1 MVLDDVPDNRVIDPE
16 VPVDQTI
23 THPRHSAPV
32 NTWKLSPEIVRDV
45 LRGFTNYFETSH
57 ERALQRLVL
66 PEVIRSQTSAVAQ
79 EEVRFIEDMA
89 ESVTRLE

>member
-1 MVLDDVPDNRVIDPE
+1 MVLNDVPDNRVIDSE
-16 VPVDQTI
+16 ISVDQTI
-23 THPRHSAPV
+23 THSRHSAPV
-32 NTWKLSPEIVRDV
+32 NTWMLSPEIVRDV
-45 LRGFTNYFETSH
+45 RRGFTNDFETSH

-66 PEVIRSQTSAVAQ
+66 PEVIRSQTCAVAK